1 MRLLVADEEGRI
13 SVDEEL
19 ACAGRTG
26 DILVEV
32 QPADV
37 IPMPPGATLMFLPGR
52 EAIGVDVRSG
62 EFTMA
67 GHGLNA
73 VSAILPQGYTRTLL
87 PAYTTCGPWA
97 GGRYARGRYARG
109 GRVAHASG
117 GHTGGVRHQILPLF
131 GYTMVGMG
139 DDGLVVAAVQTD
151 EDFKWSPDNYNT
163 GDLPDRV
170 AAVLEELPGNRILR
184 QLSKCALEYG
194 CFTAQNIFY
203 RRWEGGIPVA
213 EACNARCLGCI
224 SIQPSECCPAP
235 QERIR
240 FTPSVAEI
248 VEVALPHLEEAEDAI
263 ISFGQGCEGEPL
275 TRSELLVEAVR
286 SLRQATGRGTI
297 NINTNAGDTRGFKA
311 LCEAGLDSA
320 RVSLISAR
328 PEMYDSYHRPH
339 GYSLE
344 DVIASLKIAKG
355 YGVFTSVNLLA
366 FPGVTD
372 REKDIEALAGLI
384 GATGLDMIQLRNL
397 NIDPDFFIEVVRR
410 SGAGA
415 SGEGEVIGGEAIG
428 MVNFIEALKSS
439 FPSLEIGS
447 YSRPVRP

>member
-1 MRLLVADEEGRI
+1 MPQQGGSGGDDPVLIRLLIADERGRI
-13 SVDEEL
+13 SVEEDL

-32 QPADV
+32 QPDDV
-37 IPMPPGATLMFLPGR
+37 MPVPSGATLMFLPGR
-52 EAIGVDVRSG
+52 EAIGIDVRSG
-62 EFTMA
+62 DFVPA
-67 GHGLNA
+67 GRGLNA

-87 PAYTTCGPWA
+87 PAYRPP
-97 GGRYARGRYARG
+97 
-109 GRVAHASG
+109 
-117 GHTGGVRHQILPLF
+117 TGGKRDGILPLF

-139 DDGLVVAAVQTD
+139 DDGLVVAAVRTD
-151 EDFKWSPDNYNT
+151 EDFKWNPENYNT
-163 GDLPDRV
+163 RDLPARV
-170 AAVLEELPGNRILR
+170 AAALEGRPTNRILV

-213 EACNARCLGCI
+213 TTCNAMCLGCI
-224 SIQPSECCPAP
+224 SKQPSECCPAP

-240 FTPSVAEI
+240 FTPSVSEI

-275 TRSELLVEAVR
+275 TRSELLAGAIR
-286 SLRQATGRGTI
+286 SLRKATGRGTI

-328 PEMYDSYHRPH
+328 PEVYNAYHRPR

-344 DVIASLKIAKG
+344 DVIASLRVAKD
-355 YGVFTSVNLLA
+355 YGVFTSVNLLV
-366 FPGVTD
+366 FPGLTD
-372 REKDIEALAGLI
+372 SKEEFQALSELIEASR
-384 GATGLDMIQLRNL
+384 LDMIQLRNL
-397 NIDPDFFIEVVRR
+397 NIDPEFFMGVLRKSTGILRR
-410 SGAGA
+410 SG
-415 SGEGEVIGGEAIG
+415 GGSEAIG
-428 MVNFIEALKSS
+428 IVNFIEALKSS
-439 FPSLEIGS
+439 FPRLKIGN
-447 YSRPVRP
+447 YSRPVGR